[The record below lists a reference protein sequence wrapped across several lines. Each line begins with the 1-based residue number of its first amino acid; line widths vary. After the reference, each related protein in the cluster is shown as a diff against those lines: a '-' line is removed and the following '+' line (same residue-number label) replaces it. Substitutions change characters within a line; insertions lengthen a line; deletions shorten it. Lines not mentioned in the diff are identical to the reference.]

1 MEESLYQQVYR
12 LPLEKEIFNLITEM
26 VVNYNDN
33 DGDKWFLSF
42 DEKGNDVYM
51 KHCKVLIEPIAE
63 SKDKKKGTKDR

>member
-1 MEESLYQQVYR
+1 
-12 LPLEKEIFNLITEM
+12 M

-33 DGDKWFLSF
+33 DDDKWFLRF

-51 KHCKVLIEPIAE
+51 KNCKVLIEPTAE